1 MVKRQKLNLAIEE
14 AAKGKPA
21 PEPSVAEEVQSPEA
35 TLKKQS
41 IKPPSRTGTKA
52 ITGHFDPAVSKQLK
66 QIALDEDSTIQ
77 ALLAEAL
84 NDLFKK
90 YGKSPIA

>member
-1 MVKRQKLNLAIEE
+1 MVKRQKLNLALEE
-14 AAKGKPA
+14 AAKGKSA
-21 PEPSVAEEVQSPEA
+21 PEPSEEEVQSPEA
-35 TLKKQS
+35 TVKKQS
-41 IKPPSRTGTKA
+41 KKPPSRTGTKA